1 MLVTT
6 PVVVS
11 PALSSGSAIEE
22 MGANTAGE
30 KTKVADAYET
40 TRVDEGGGARGSET
54 LVIAIVV

>member
-6 PVVVS
+6 PVVIS

-40 TRVDEGGGARGSET
+40 TRVDACYD
-54 LVIAIVV
+54 I